1 MDLGLKDK
9 VVVVTGGSRGIGA
22 ACVEG
27 FAAEGAI
34 PVIVGRT
41 QEEGRTLIEKLG
53 AGRAIEAEL
62 TSDEACRNAISETLE
77 NFGRIDGLV
86 HNAGVN
92 DRVSL
97 RSGVDD
103 FVQSLR
109 RNIVHVYA
117 LTHYALDALIEAKGF
132 VVNVTSKVPE
142 TGQGETSGYAASK
155 GAMNALTREWAL
167 DLAKFGIRVNAVAPA
182 EVLTPMYESWAQGKE
197 DPVGYLAEVCERI
210 PLGQRM
216 TSAEEIANAVV
227 FLASDKSSHTT
238 GQIVYP
244 DGGYVHLD
252 RSYRNDRKS

>member
-1 MDLGLKDK
+1 MDLELKGK
-9 VVVVTGGSRGIGA
+9 VVVITGGSRGIGA

-27 FAAEGAI
+27 FAGEKAI
-34 PVIVGRT
+34 PVIVGRSLDD
-41 QEEGRTLIEKLG
+41 GRALVEKLG
-53 AGRAIEAEL
+53 RGMMIEAEL
-62 TSDEACRNAISETLE
+62 TSEEACEKAILKVMETY
-77 NFGRIDGLV
+77 GRIDGVV

-103 FVQSLR
+103 FVDSLR
-109 RNIVHVYA
+109 KNLVHVYA
-117 LTHYALDALIEAKGF
+117 LTHFALDALIETKGF
-132 VVNVTSKVPE
+132 IVNISSKVPE

-167 DLAKFGIRVNAVAPA
+167 DLAEFGIRVNSVAPA
-182 EVLTPMYESWAQGKE
+182 EVLTPMYEAWAQRKE
-197 DPVGYLAEVCERI
+197 DPEGFLTEVCERI

-216 TSAEEIANAVV
+216 TSAEEIAHTVV
-227 FLASDKSSHTT
+227 FLASRKSGHTT

-252 RSYRNDRKS
+252 RSY

>member
-97 RSGVDD
+97 HSGVDD

-182 EVLTPMYESWAQGKE
+182 EVLTPIKWR
-197 DPVGYLAEVCERI
+197 AE
-210 PLGQRM
+210 QA
-216 TSAEEIANAVV
+216 SKIA
-227 FLASDKSSHTT
+227 
-238 GQIVYP
+238 GE
-244 DGGYVHLD
+244 
-252 RSYRNDRKS
+252 